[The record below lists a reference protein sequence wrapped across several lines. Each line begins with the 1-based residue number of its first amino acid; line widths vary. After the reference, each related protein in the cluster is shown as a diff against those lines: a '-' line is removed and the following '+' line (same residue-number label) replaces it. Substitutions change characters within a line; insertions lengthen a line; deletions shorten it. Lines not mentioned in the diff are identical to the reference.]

1 MQRSDYY
8 KSQLDDV
15 KPNLTQYAPT
25 VKIFA
30 NGNGQDTKHL
40 SLNNE
45 SAKELIKWLENNF
58 PNCKD

>member
-1 MQRSDYY
+1 MQPLEYY
-8 KSQLDDV
+8 KRQLDNI

>member
-1 MQRSDYY
+1 MTNQDYY
-8 KSQLDDV
+8 KSQLDNV
-15 KPNLTQYAPT
+15 KPNLTEYAPT

-30 NGNGQDTKHL
+30 NGNGRDTKHL

-45 SAKELIKWLENNF
+45 SARVLIEWLETNY

>member
-8 KSQLDDV
+8 KSQLENV
-15 KPNLTQYAPT
+15 KPNLTEYPPT

-45 SAKELIKWLENNF
+45 SAKVLIEWLENNF

>member
-8 KSQLDDV
+8 KSQLNNV
-15 KPNLTQYAPT
+15 KPNLTEYSPT

-45 SAKELIKWLENNF
+45 SAKVLIEWLENNF

>member
-1 MQRSDYY
+1 MSNSEYY
-8 KSQLDDV
+8 KNQLDNV

-45 SAKELIKWLENNF
+45 SAKVLIEWLETNY

>member
-8 KSQLDDV
+8 KSQLDNV

>member
-1 MQRSDYY
+1 MQHSDYY
-8 KSQLDDV
+8 KSQLENV

-45 SAKELIKWLENNF
+45 SAKVLIEWLENNF